1 MMKAALKTLFSEK
14 QWNNF
19 KEEAHLKRLALVTKD
34 SLENEI
40 SSSSIGEDEN
50 NTAKAFNKENYQSAS
65 SSESRKRT
73 QTAMREN

>member
-1 MMKAALKTLFSEK
+1 MKAALKTLFSEK

-40 SSSSIGEDEN
+40 SSSSLGEDEI
-50 NTAKAFNKENYQSAS
+50 NTAKALNKDQYQSAS
-65 SSESRKRT
+65 SSSSRKRT
-73 QTAMREN
+73 HPNIREN